1 MNLRK
6 IHVIALLTGI
16 AVTIASLALQ
26 SSLTTASV
34 SLMMRGGV
42 IAFAAAAITKVAIQ
56 AILFVPGTLVGWIA
70 RTYGTILGL
79 VAGALGSLT
88 YSLFFDAAL
97 RMPSHPYLPN
107 PWSWAIGEA
116 LTQGLI
122 GAVAGCAAQL
132 LRTNK
137 SLERTRGG

>member
-6 IHVIALLTGI
+6 IHVIALVTGI
-16 AVTIASLALQ
+16 AATIASLALQ

-34 SLMMRGGV
+34 AMMMRGGV
-42 IAFAAAAITKVAIQ
+42 YAFGAPAITKVAIQ
-56 AILFVPGTLVGWIA
+56 AVLFVPGSLVGWIA
-70 RTYGTILGL
+70 RSHGMILGL

-88 YSLFFDAAL
+88 YSIFFGITL
-97 RMPSHPYLPN
+97 EMPNHPYLPN

-122 GAVAGCAAQL
+122 GAVAGGAAQL
-132 LRTNK
+132 LRSNK
-137 SLERTRGG
+137 SLERTREG